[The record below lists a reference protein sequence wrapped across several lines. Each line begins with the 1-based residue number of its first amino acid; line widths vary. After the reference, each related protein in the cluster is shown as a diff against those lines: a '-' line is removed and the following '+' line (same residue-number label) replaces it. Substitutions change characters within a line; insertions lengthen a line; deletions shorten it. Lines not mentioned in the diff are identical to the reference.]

1 MSLPESILNGGPPA
15 SDVGL
20 TPQLDEEAAL
30 EICQRVGEAR
40 RQAEDVR
47 KGRISQNKVNQAAFM
62 AKQDWSYKQPGQ
74 SREFLPRTP
83 LATEQI
89 SNYVKRSLTDFGDW
103 FQVELPGEAALS
115 SDDARAWL
123 RQELE
128 MMHRVQQGR
137 LDFATTIADAVKTGL
152 LHSLAILK
160 VHGRLITTR
169 QWAV

>member
-47 KGRISQNKVNQAAFM
+47 KGRISQNKGNQAAFM
-62 AKQDWSYKQPGQ
+62 AKQDWSYKQPRQ
-74 SREFLPRTP
+74 ARHVLPRVG

-103 FQVELPGEAALS
+103 FQVDLPKEAVLS
-115 SDDARAWL
+115 ADDARAWL
-123 RQELE
+123 RQELV
-128 MMHRVQQGR
+128 MV
-137 LDFATTIADAVKTGL
+137 TP
-152 LHSLAILK
+152 
-160 VHGRLITTR
+160 
-169 QWAV
+169 